1 MIKQIDARVQ
11 PTDLSIVETKTN
23 RGVLFQ
29 MSMKAKF
36 TDRLNRGFVIH
47 AEMTLDNKI
56 ISDMKL
62 AEMEKSERDFELRK
76 FYNWKILKSEHFVF
90 FNDSEYEA
98 VEWKS

>member
-1 MIKQIDARVQ
+1 MRHMILKCVTSGKNQMIKQIDARVQ

-47 AEMTLDNKI
+47 AEMTLDNKLFQI
-56 ISDMKL
+56 
-62 AEMEKSERDFELRK
+62 
-76 FYNWKILKSEHFVF
+76 
-90 FNDSEYEA
+90 
-98 VEWKS
+98 